1 MQTVFPKIAGIVLTI
16 CSVMFMGLAVASYY
30 GRPDPIAEMLAP
42 EISGYQFAA
51 AGGESAGWSVTP
63 KVGENTTEKQHP
75 NPYAALLDAYK
86 MEGQRLGANT
96 TEMNDLTA
104 RILERATSA
113 RAEQAQDVDALQQ
126 RIQLL
131 TQIVNTAEMN
141 LQNLSRQLQASTVE
155 TTIVRD
161 DTTKR
166 RQDVMRL
173 QNELEELR
181 TDRYRLQEIR
191 RVLTDRLVRLQL
203 TNQALEVREEQ
214 LQDMTGA

>member
-1 MQTVFPKIAGIVLTI
+1 
-16 CSVMFMGLAVASYY
+16 
-30 GRPDPIAEMLAP
+30 
-42 EISGYQFAA
+42 
-51 AGGESAGWSVTP
+51 
-63 KVGENTTEKQHP
+63 
-75 NPYAALLDAYK
+75 
-86 MEGQRLGANT
+86 
-96 TEMNDLTA
+96 
-104 RILERATSA
+104 
-113 RAEQAQDVDALQQ
+113 
-126 RIQLL
+126 
-131 TQIVNTAEMN
+131 VNTAEMN

>member
-63 KVGENTTEKQHP
+63 KVGDNTTEKQHP

-86 MEGQRLGANT
+86 MEGQRLGAKT

-104 RILERATSA
+104 RILERVTSA